1 MAPGLHRC
9 TAGEA
14 LLPRDRMNT
23 AALSP
28 SGTGPS
34 PDALRN
40 YLSERSRTEL
50 DALRADLDTRLL
62 ALENAL
68 TSPDECDSLESLV
81 IDLARVAMEEAE
93 AATRRAIF
101 EAQVDGQA
109 QVETARA
116 EARNSIDAARTT
128 AAALHR
134 DLDNVRAT
142 NATLQKELDEARTA
156 LKAEREASSAHQ
168 KDLQKTKTA
177 LESERSALKAL
188 RREVE
193 QAQAALTAAEEA
205 AEVALQRA
213 TSDAD
218 RRLAAAEEASDKE
231 LRRAKN
237 EFAEQLS
244 RERATIDE
252 LTDAQAK
259 LEPLLAA
266 ALNDADARSAEIEA
280 AESRADALEQR
291 WKETEQARD
300 QAIARADATQRE
312 RDALARELETARKA
326 AQTDADALVR
336 AKQARQETDQKAEA
350 AQKERDA
357 ALTDLKAAR
366 KQNQADAESLAR
378 AGQARREAEDKAEA
392 AGKERDAAIR
402 DLKAARKQSQI
413 DSESLSRATQGRQE
427 AEQKAEAAQKER
439 DAALRELKATRK
451 QSQIDSE
458 SLSRTTQGRQ
468 EAEQKAEA
476 AQNERDAALRD
487 LKAARKAAL
496 TETSALEAS
505 EKGREE
511 ADARAAAAI
520 RERDALAM
528 ELAAASQASR
538 DENAAAGARAEA
550 LNAERARLM
559 RDWQEDVVRLE
570 VATRERDVIAAERD
584 AMAAELEALR
594 QSTDEAQAE
603 ERARQQAFYDA
614 AEQRIRE
621 LELRLLQPQFESD
634 EDATSLGLGA
644 ANDGTMLET
653 LTTAPSATH
662 DPPRRASRQA
672 FSEEVQVQIDG
683 SVTMLVDLSITG
695 AQVISPTAL
704 KPNRMVKVAMPM
716 GENSVACR
724 GKIVWARLE
733 PPSAGRALCYRAGVL
748 FTAPDEAAI
757 KSFISYHIRSVR

>member
-1 MAPGLHRC
+1 MTKRDGKWLPDC
-9 TAGEA
+9 TASPWAEA
-14 LLPRDRMNT
+14 HLLPRDRMNT

-109 QVETARA
+109 QVESARA

-134 DLDNVRAT
+134 DLDNVRAAH
-142 NATLQKELDEARTA
+142 ATLQKELDEARTA
-156 LKAEREASSAHQ
+156 LKAEREAGSAHQ

-193 QAQAALTAAEEA
+193 QAQAALTEAEEA
-205 AEVALQRA
+205 SEAALQRA
-213 TSDAD
+213 TNDSD

-237 EFAEQLS
+237 EFAEQLG
-244 RERATIDE
+244 RERATIAE
-252 LTDAQAK
+252 LADAQAK

-266 ALNDADARSAEIEA
+266 ALNDADTRSAEIEA
-280 AESRADALEQR
+280 AVSRADALEQR

-300 QAIARADATQRE
+300 QAIGRADATQRE
-312 RDALARELETARKA
+312 RDTLAREIETARKA
-326 AQTDADALVR
+326 AHADADALVR
-336 AKQARQETDQKAEA
+336 AKQARHEAEQKAEA
-350 AQKERDA
+350 VHKERDA
-357 ALTDLKAAR
+357 ALKDLKAAR

-378 AGQARREAEDKAEA
+378 VTQARQEAEEKAEA
-392 AGKERDAAIR
+392 THKERDTAVR

-439 DAALRELKATRK
+439 DVAVRE
-451 QSQIDSE
+451 
-458 SLSRTTQGRQ
+458 
-468 EAEQKAEA
+468 
-476 AQNERDAALRD
+476 

-496 TETSALEAS
+496 TETSALEAA
-505 EKGREE
+505 ERGREE
-511 ADARAAAAI
+511 AEARFAGAI
-520 RERDALAM
+520 QERDTLAM
-528 ELAAASQASR
+528 QLAGAAQASR

-550 LNAERARLM
+550 LDAEHARLM
-559 RDWQEDVVRLE
+559 SEWQEDVVRLE
-570 VATRERDVIAAERD
+570 VATRERDVISAERD

-621 LELRLLQPQFESD
+621 LELQLLQPQFETD
-634 EDATSLGLGA
+634 EDTTGLGT
-644 ANDGTMLET
+644 ANDHSMPQQIV
-653 LTTAPSATH
+653 TTASDTH

-672 FSEEVQVQIDG
+672 FNEDVQVQIDG
-683 SVTMLVDLSITG
+683 SATLLVDLSMTG
-695 AQVISPTAL
+695 AQVISATAL
-704 KPNRMVKVAMPM
+704 KPNRMVKLSMPM
-716 GENSVACR
+716 GDNSVACR

-757 KSFISYHIRSVR
+757 QSFISHHIRSAR